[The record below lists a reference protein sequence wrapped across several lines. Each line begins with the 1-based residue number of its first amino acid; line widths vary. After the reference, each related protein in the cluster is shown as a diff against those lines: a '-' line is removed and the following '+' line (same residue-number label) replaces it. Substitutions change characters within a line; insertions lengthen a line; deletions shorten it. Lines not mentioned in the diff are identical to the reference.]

1 MNNTV
6 GLFLMNRKG
15 FLVLESL
22 VRNGRNELISFVESR
37 KDKDVVKDYFEEI
50 KQLCIENNICFYD
63 NSNVNLKLNDTVWKI
78 AVGWRWLIKDINKL
92 IIIHDSLLPKYR
104 GFAPLVN
111 ALINGEKT
119 IGVTALIASE
129 SYDRG
134 DILLQESMNVYY
146 PVKIKVIIEKISD
159 LYIKCINNLL
169 DIIIS
174 GKKLTRVK
182 QDESKAT
189 YSIWR
194 DSEDYFIDW
203 SWPADKIKRFVDAV
217 GFPYQG
223 AMSRLEEN
231 VITIEECEVIEEF
244 KAEIQH
250 PGKVVFFENEMPV
263 VICGE
268 KALRINK
275 MTLDNQDYKMTKLKS
290 RFR

>member
-1 MNNTV
+1 MNKTI

-22 VRNGRNELISFVESR
+22 VKNNRKKLISFVQSR
-37 KDKDVVKDYFEEI
+37 
-50 KQLCIENNICFYD
+50 
-63 NSNVNLKLNDTVWKI
+63 
-78 AVGWRWLIKDINKL
+78 KDINKL
-92 IIIHDSLLPKYR
+92 IIIHDSLLPRYR

-119 IGVTALIASE
+119 LGVTALIASE

-134 DILLQESMNVYY
+134 DILMQESINVHY
-146 PVKIKVIIEKISD
+146 PVKINVIIEKVAE
-159 LYIKCINNLL
+159 LYIKCVKNLL
-169 DIIIS
+169 DLIIS
-174 GKKLTRVK
+174 GKKLQPVK
-182 QDESKAT
+182 QNESNAT

-223 AMSRLEEN
+223 AVTWLEDKLIKVQDCD
-231 VITIEECEVIEEF
+231 VIDDF
-244 KAEIQH
+244 KAETIH

-275 MTLDNQDYKMTKLKS
+275 MTLDNQDYRITRLKS